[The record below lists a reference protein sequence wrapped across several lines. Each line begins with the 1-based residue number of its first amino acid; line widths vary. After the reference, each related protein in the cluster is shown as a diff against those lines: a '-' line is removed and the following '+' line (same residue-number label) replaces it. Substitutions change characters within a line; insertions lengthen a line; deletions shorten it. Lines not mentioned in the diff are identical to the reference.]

1 MVKSI
6 NKQEPIVIQGAG
18 LAGSLMALYLARQ
31 GYRVEV
37 YERRPDMRTTE
48 QYAGRS
54 INLAISVRGL
64 HAMEE
69 VGLLEEVKKMCIP
82 MRGRVVHDLAGDT
95 NFQPYSKDGTTA
107 INSISRGDLN
117 LLLINEADAY
127 DNIRFHFRYRCVGL
141 DVDTGAVEMRHEAT
155 GETHSVQGQVVLAC
169 DGAFSGVRYSLQK
182 TPRFNYSQEF
192 HSHAYKELSFPPAAG
207 GGWRVDKH
215 ALHIWPRGGYM
226 LIALP
231 NLDGSFTVTLFYPR
245 EGEESFATLDASV
258 AEAEAFFRREFPDAL
273 DLIPDFAEE
282 FTANPT
288 ADLVT
293 VRCSPWVYRDKVALL
308 GDAAHAVV
316 PFYGQGMNAAFEDC
330 TVMHECIQASRD
342 WQTAFERYNSRRVAN
357 GQAIA
362 TLAQEHYI
370 EMRDSVGDSDWLLRK
385 AIEFR
390 LERTFPERYISLYEM
405 VSFTRT
411 PYAEAMRKGEIN
423 EQILHTL
430 AEDIDHA
437 DHADLAQAEQ
447 LIGELL

>member
-1 MVKSI
+1 MAKSI
-6 NKQEPIVIQGAG
+6 NKQEPIIIQGAG

-37 YERRPDMRTTE
+37 YERRPDMRTTD
-48 QYAGRS
+48 QYAGKS

-64 HAMEE
+64 HAMSE
-69 VGLLEEVKKMCIP
+69 VGLLEDVKKMCIP
-82 MRGRVVHDLAGDT
+82 MRGRMVHDLEGNT

-117 LLLINEADAY
+117 ILLMNEADAY
-127 DNIRFHFRYRCVGL
+127 DNIRFHFRYRCVGM
-141 DVDTGAVEMRHEAT
+141 DMDKGKVQMRNEAT
-155 GETHSVQGQVVLAC
+155 GEMHEVSGQTILAC
-169 DGAFSGVRYSLQK
+169 DGAFSGVRYSMQK

-192 HSHAYKELSFPPAAG
+192 HSHAYKELSFPPTEE
-207 GGWRVDKH
+207 GGWLVDKNS
-215 ALHIWPRGGYM
+215 LHIWPRGGYM

-245 EGEESFATLDASV
+245 EGEESFEVLDSSTEA
-258 AEAEAFFRREFPDAL
+258 AEAFFRKEFPDAL
-273 DLIPDFAEE
+273 ELIPDFAEE
-282 FTANPT
+282 FTSNPT

-293 VRCSPWVYRDKVALL
+293 VRCDPWTYLDKVALL

-330 TVMHECIQASRD
+330 TVMNQCISESRD
-342 WQTAFERYNSRRVAN
+342 WATAFEKYNARRVAN

-370 EMRDSVGDSDWLLRK
+370 EMRDSVGDEDWLLRK

-390 LERTFPERYISLYEM
+390 LERTFPDRYISQYEM

-411 PYAEAMRKGEIN
+411 PYAEAMRKGQIN
-423 EQILHTL
+423 EQILHKL
-430 AEDIDHA
+430 AEGISHA
-437 DHADLAQAEQ
+437 DEADMAKAEQ
-447 LIGELL
+447 LIAEML